1 MVCVHYASVYIQK
14 GKGNERR
21 GERSGSVC
29 HKMSKNA
36 AALEKLF
43 FVCLRQ
49 VENLLDFLGSEQKL
63 PKNDLFNE

>member
-1 MVCVHYASVYIQK
+1 MRAKKPGTCNYHQLGVWSVYVCTMLVCVQK

-36 AALEKLF
+36 AALENLFLYACVKL
-43 FVCLRQ
+43 RIY
-49 VENLLDFLGSEQKL
+49 
-63 PKNDLFNE
+63 